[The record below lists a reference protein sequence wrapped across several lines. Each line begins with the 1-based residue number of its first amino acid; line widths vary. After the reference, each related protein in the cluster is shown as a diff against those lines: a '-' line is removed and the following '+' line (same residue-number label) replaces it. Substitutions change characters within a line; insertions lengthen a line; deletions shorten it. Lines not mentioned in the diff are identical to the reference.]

1 MRTSA
6 NCIAKKAA
14 LSKRFRCTTDRSN
27 LIREMPLQINTY
39 AENLVKRGEPERATQ
54 YYERSIERKP
64 RSIGALA
71 GAGRLLMKL
80 ERFEEALEHF
90 RELATILPDRAGP
103 QRRMCACLREL
114 GRPEDAAEACK
125 RADELKR

>member
-1 MRTSA
+1 
-6 NCIAKKAA
+6 
-14 LSKRFRCTTDRSN
+14 
-27 LIREMPLQINTY
+27 
-39 AENLVKRGEPERATQ
+39 
-54 YYERSIERKP
+54 
-64 RSIGALA
+64 
-71 GAGRLLMKL
+71 LLMKL

-90 RELATILPDRAGP
+90 RELATIFPDHAGP